1 MIVAIE
7 FLIMVLIIASCI
19 TIKFK
24 LKQENSILI
33 TFLSSVLLIYFLGL
47 FDKMLISLYFL
58 GVLDLLGVIYIIYS
72 IIKKNVKLKEIFTLG
87 TIIYIFVSVM
97 LGILLKNTFFTD
109 WDEFSH
115 WGPNLK
121 AMVAN
126 DLFWS
131 NNKWDGI
138 HVAYQPLAGLI
149 EWWFCKLN
157 GGFSESVAYLAM
169 DIGIITLI
177 LPIFKNLKFKLQ
189 DIIKSILFLV
199 CFLCFIY
206 IFSFTLTS
214 IYIDLI
220 LGVMFASGMYV
231 AMIAN
236 SKEDNILIALI
247 LISMAELKTTGLL
260 LAGIILIVLF
270 LRKVLLPAIKEK
282 KLGKIQWKNILIL
295 ILMLVSILV
304 AYKSWD
310 MYCKSNNR
318 VLDRRHDN
326 NFISEINIKEF
337 VKAVI
342 QYHCTDEKLNSI
354 SRSFYNALNEKEI
367 VHRLPCRTIV
377 QILVVLDFVMIYAFV
392 KERDKER
399 RWQILI
405 QGISFNVGFV
415 LYCLLLMG
423 TYMFA
428 FTEVEGRGLFSL
440 DRYMSTYF
448 IAWIINIIAMFMSKK
463 SYYEIEDSRNI
474 TRNPSISALVIILL
488 VGIYGSNI
496 QNLVKPIEKNNST
509 IPAYIQEK
517 ANIVNSTLNSN
528 DKVYVIFQ
536 DPGVT
541 VDPFV
546 FRYCISPIVMNLMDE
561 YSLGELDGPNDT
573 MTYNITADEWKEKL
587 INENYDYVF
596 ILKTDDEFNETYKG
610 LFEKETD
617 FQNIENKIFKVNK
630 TRNNDVELTLYTK

>member
-1 MIVAIE
+1 MIVVIE
-7 FLIMVLIIASCI
+7 FLLMILVIASCI

-24 LKQENSILI
+24 FKQENSILI
-33 TFLSSVLLIYFLGL
+33 TFLSSILMIYLLGL
-47 FDKMLISLYFL
+47 FDIMIVSLYIIAF
-58 GVLDLLGVIYIIYS
+58 LDLLGIIYIIYS
-72 IIKKNVKLKEIFTLG
+72 IIKKKVKLTDIFTLG
-87 TIIYIFVSVM
+87 TVIYIFMSLI
-97 LGILLKNTFFTD
+97 LGFALKNTCFTE

-131 NNKWDGI
+131 NDKWDGI

-157 GGFSESVAYLAM
+157 GGFSESVAYIAI
-169 DIGIITLI
+169 DIGILTLI
-177 LPIFKNLKFKLQ
+177 LPIFKNLNYKLQ
-189 DIIKSILFLV
+189 DIIKAILFLLV
-199 CFLCFIY
+199 TFCFVY
-206 IFSFTLTS
+206 IFNFNLTS

-220 LGVMFASGMYV
+220 LGVMFAIGMYI
-231 AMIAN
+231 AMI
-236 SKEDNILIALI
+236 SEKKEDNILIVLI

-260 LAGIILIVLF
+260 LDGIILIVLF
-270 LRKVLLPAIKEK
+270 LSKVLAPVIKEK
-282 KLGKIQWKNILIL
+282 KIGKIQLRNFLIL
-295 ILMLVSILV
+295 IMLLASILI

-318 VLDRRHDN
+318 VLDKRHDN

-342 QYHCTDEKLNSI
+342 QYNCTNEKLDSI
-354 SRSFYNALNEKEI
+354 SKSFYSALNEKEI
-367 VHRLPCRTIV
+367 IHRLPCKTIA
-377 QILVVLDFVMIYAFV
+377 QIFVVLDIVMIFAFV
-392 KERDKER
+392 KEKEKKKKER
-399 RWQILI
+399 ILI
-405 QGISFNVGFV
+405 QGISFNIGFV

-428 FTEVEGRGLFSL
+428 FTEVEGRGLYSL

-448 IAWIINIIAMFMSKK
+448 IAWLINIIAIFMSKN
-463 SYYEIEDSRNI
+463 SYEKIEEEKTKNKEI
-474 TRNPSISALVIILL
+474 LVLIIILL

-496 QNLVKPIEKNNST
+496 QNLIKPINKNNST
-509 IPAYIQEK
+509 IPKYIQEK
-517 ANIVNSTLNSN
+517 ADIVNSTLNNN

-536 DPGVT
+536 DPGIT

-561 YSLGELDGPNDT
+561 YSLGKLDGPNDT
-573 MTYNITADEWKEKL
+573 MTYNITAKEWKEKL

-596 ILKTDDEFNETYKG
+596 ILKTDNEFNETYKEV
-610 LFEKETD
+610 FEDKTD
-617 FQNIENKIFKVNK
+617 FKNIENKIFKVNK
-630 TRNNDVELTLYTK
+630 TNDNDVILTLYTK

>member
-1 MIVAIE
+1 
-7 FLIMVLIIASCI
+7 
-19 TIKFK
+19 
-24 LKQENSILI
+24 
-33 TFLSSVLLIYFLGL
+33 
-47 FDKMLISLYFL
+47 
-58 GVLDLLGVIYIIYS
+58 
-72 IIKKNVKLKEIFTLG
+72 
-87 TIIYIFVSVM
+87 
-97 LGILLKNTFFTD
+97 
-109 WDEFSH
+109 
-115 WGPNLK
+115 
-121 AMVAN
+121 
-126 DLFWS
+126 
-131 NNKWDGI
+131 
-138 HVAYQPLAGLI
+138 
-149 EWWFCKLN
+149 
-157 GGFSESVAYLAM
+157 
-169 DIGIITLI
+169 
-177 LPIFKNLKFKLQ
+177 
-189 DIIKSILFLV
+189 
-199 CFLCFIY
+199 
-206 IFSFTLTS
+206 
-214 IYIDLI
+214 
-220 LGVMFASGMYV
+220 
-231 AMIAN
+231 
-236 SKEDNILIALI
+236 
-247 LISMAELKTTGLL
+247 
-260 LAGIILIVLF
+260 
-270 LRKVLLPAIKEK
+270 
-282 KLGKIQWKNILIL
+282 
-295 ILMLVSILV
+295 
-304 AYKSWD
+304 
-310 MYCKSNNR
+310 
-318 VLDRRHDN
+318 
-326 NFISEINIKEF
+326 
-337 VKAVI
+337 
-342 QYHCTDEKLNSI
+342 
-354 SRSFYNALNEKEI
+354 
-367 VHRLPCRTIV
+367 
-377 QILVVLDFVMIYAFV
+377 MIYAFV

-448 IAWIINIIAMFMSKK
+448 IAWIINIIAIFMSKK
-463 SYYEIEDSRNI
+463 SYYEIEDSKNI

-630 TRNNDVELTLYTK
+630 TGNNDVELTLYTK